1 MGVPRTSASAAA
13 IACVCLMV
21 EVGGSAQDA
30 PSGPTLKG
38 AGVDAIGP
46 PAHRTRDW
54 PLVHIFHDLV
64 ARHAAIAA
72 LDAASSRLADERCQR
87 ILDDFEQFTSGRL
100 RERLSAL
107 SVSIEHYPSQLVFVD
122 GSPYRV
128 CESAFLAFTAPG
140 SRVVGLCVGELNR
153 TWTDNREHVI
163 AGMIHEILHTLGL
176 GENPPSSHEI
186 TRRVMA
192 RCGPGANSHR
202 RAPRLPF
209 QPSANP
215 AQPPRDVARIGLP
228 GRFPFVQVRLP
239 GTLLISERA
248 APQR

>member
-13 IACVCLMV
+13 IVCVCLMV

-30 PSGPTLKG
+30 PSGPTLEG
-38 AGVDAIGP
+38 AGADAIGP
-46 PAHRTRDW
+46 PSHRTRDW
-54 PLVHIFHDLV
+54 PLVHIYHDLG
-64 ARHAAIAA
+64 ARHAVIAA
-72 LDAASSRLADERCQR
+72 LEAASSRLADEPCKR
-87 ILDDFEQFTSGRL
+87 ILEDFERFTSGRL
-100 RERLSAL
+100 KERLSAL
-107 SVSIEHYPSQLVFVD
+107 SVSIEHYPSRLAFVD
-122 GSPYRV
+122 GSRHRV
-128 CESAFLAFTAPG
+128 CRSGFLAFTAPG
-140 SRVVGLCVGELNR
+140 SRVVGLCVGELKR
-153 TWTDNREHVI
+153 TWTENREHVI

-176 GENPPSSHEI
+176 GENPPSSYEI
-186 TRRVMA
+186 TKRVMA

-215 AQPPRDVARIGLP
+215 AQPPRDAPRIGLR
-228 GRFPFVQVRLP
+228 GRFPFVVVRLP